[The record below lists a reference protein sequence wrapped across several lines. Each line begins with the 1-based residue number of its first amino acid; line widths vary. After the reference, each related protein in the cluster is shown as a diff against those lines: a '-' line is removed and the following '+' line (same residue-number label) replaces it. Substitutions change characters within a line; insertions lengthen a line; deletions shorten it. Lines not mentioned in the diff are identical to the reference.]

1 MARSTGTSLL
11 RLPCDCAAPSETWV
25 TVTESNQAPR
35 TDAPPTALFEL
46 EGLVVRYGRNTV
58 IPGLTVRVEPG
69 AVGLLGPNGA
79 GKSSLIKTILG
90 LIKPGG
96 GSVKVLGLD
105 IPCDALEVRRR
116 VGYMP
121 ESAVV
126 FPGMTGIENVAYA
139 GAIAGMPRGEARRRA
154 HEVLEYVGCGEER
167 YRSIDEY
174 SQGMRQRI
182 KLASALVHDPE
193 LLLLDEPT
201 NGLDPG
207 GRTEILELVRD
218 LGHQKGMSILL
229 SSHLLDDVESV
240 CDHVLLLA
248 RGELKADG
256 SIKELEARVAGEHV
270 RMTLEGD
277 AARFLAQARERGFEP
292 HLPDPLDPSECLV
305 KLPAGATPGAILK
318 LAIEC
323 GVRVRR
329 FVPQRPSLETVFL
342 DTLEQA
348 GGPR

>member
-1 MARSTGTSLL
+1 M
-11 RLPCDCAAPSETWV
+11 RLIDAAPAA
-25 TVTESNQAPR
+25 APAEDR
-35 TDAPPTALFEL
+35 DARPMFEL
-46 EGLVVRYGRNTV
+46 DGLVVRYGKNTV
-58 IPGLTVRVEPG
+58 IPGLTVTLPAG

-79 GKSSLIKTILG
+79 GKSTLIKTILG
-90 LIKPGG
+90 LVKPGG
-96 GSVKVLGLD
+96 GRVKVLGFEV
-105 IPCDALEVRRR
+105 PRHALEVRRR

-139 GAIAGMPRGEARRRA
+139 GAIAGMPSGEARRRA

-167 YRSIDEY
+167 YRQVDEY

-201 NGLDPG
+201 NGLDPN
-207 GRTEILELVRD
+207 GRAEILELVRA
-218 LGHQKGMSILL
+218 LGHEKKISILL
-229 SSHLLDDVESV
+229 SSHLLDDVEYV
-240 CDHVLLLA
+240 CDHVLLMA
-248 RGELKADG
+248 RGELKASG
-256 SIKELEARVAGEHV
+256 KIVELKERMTGQHV
-270 RMTLEGD
+270 RLTLEGD
-277 AARFLAQARERGFEP
+277 CARFLAVAREHGFEP
-292 HLPDPLDPSECLV
+292 RLPDPLDTSECLV
-305 KLPAGATPGAILK
+305 KLPADAAPGAVLK
-318 LAIEC
+318 LALAN

-329 FVPQRPSLETVFL
+329 FVPRRASLEEVFL

>member
-1 MARSTGTSLL
+1 MG
-11 RLPCDCAAPSETWV
+11 LPPVPSPVPAEAAT
-25 TVTESNQAPR
+25 
-35 TDAPPTALFEL
+35 PPTNGVRGGASALFEL
-46 EGLVVRYGRNTV
+46 DALVVRYGRNTV
-58 IPGLTVRVEPG
+58 IPGMTVQVAPG

-90 LIKPGG
+90 LVRPAGG
-96 GSVKVLGLD
+96 RIRVLGREV
-105 IPCDALEVRRR
+105 PREALEVRGR

-139 GAIAGMPRGEARRRA
+139 GAIAGMPGGEARRRA

-167 YRSIDEY
+167 YRPVDEY

-207 GRTEILELVRD
+207 GRAEILELVRD
-218 LGHQKGMSILL
+218 LGHAKGMSILL
-229 SSHLLDDVESV
+229 SSHLLDDVEFV
-240 CDHVLLLA
+240 CDQVLLMA
-248 RGELKADG
+248 RGELRAAG
-256 SIKELEARVAGEHV
+256 SIRELEAKVAGEHV
-270 RMTLEGD
+270 RLTLEGD
-277 AARFLAQARERGFEP
+277 AARFLAAAAERGFAP
-292 HLPDPLDPSECLV
+292 HLPDPLDATECLV
-305 KLPAGATPGAILK
+305 KLPAGAPPGAILR

-323 GVRVRR
+323 AVRVRR
-329 FVPQRPSLETVFL
+329 FVPSRPSLEQVFL
-342 DTLEQA
+342 ETLDDSS
-348 GGPR
+348 GTR

>member
-1 MARSTGTSLL
+1 MTAT
-11 RLPCDCAAPSETWV
+11 APANDSAHDPAG
-25 TVTESNQAPR
+25 APLASSS
-35 TDAPPTALFEL
+35 APVFEL
-46 EGLVVRYGRNTV
+46 DSLVVRYGRNVV
-58 IPGLTVRVEPG
+58 IPGLTCAPPAG

-90 LIKPGG
+90 LVKPGG
-96 GSVKVLGLD
+96 GRVKVLGFEV
-105 IPCDALEVRRR
+105 PRHALEVRRR

-126 FPGMTGIENVAYA
+126 FPGMTGFENVAYA

-167 YRSIDEY
+167 YRQVDEY

-207 GRTEILELVRD
+207 GRTEILELVRA
-218 LGHQKGMSILL
+218 LGHEKGMSILL
-229 SSHLLDDVESV
+229 SSHLLDDVEFV

-248 RGELKADG
+248 RGELKAAG
-256 SIKELEARVAGEHV
+256 SIAELKARVAGQHV
-270 RMTLEGD
+270 RLTLEGD
-277 AARFLAQARERGFEP
+277 SARFLEVAREKGFEP
-292 HLPDPLDPSECLV
+292 RLPDPLDTSEWLV
-305 KLPAGATPGAILK
+305 KLPEGAAPGAILA
-318 LAIEC
+318 LALAN

-329 FVPQRPSLETVFL
+329 FVPRRASLEEVFL